1 MYSPILASAMGALW
15 VLFFIYPALLLIGI
29 TGLVVSLFRFGLFS
43 CLPAGALL
51 AYAFLRIDIGTVD
64 SSEDDTPF
72 IVLAVLSVA
81 MCIAASC
88 CMAWL
93 ASARFP
99 QSIIDLNRFY
109 LVHRKFRFLSC
120 LGIQLIIAGLLM
132 AVLSSLR

>member
-43 CLPAGALL
+43 CLPAGALW
-51 AYAFLRIDIGTVD
+51 AYAFLRMDIGTVD
-64 SSEDDTPF
+64 SSENDTPF

-120 LGIQLIIAGLLM
+120 LGIQLVIAGLLM
-132 AVLSSLR
+132 AVLPFR